1 MNRKLIEE
9 GVSLILK
16 GMNVDLSDHNF
27 TDTPK
32 RYAKAVDELFLQ
44 HSGEPTTFVESYTDF
59 VLVRGH
65 ELHTLCP
72 HHLLPVRMLVSLA
85 YIPDGRVLGLSKLV
99 RIMQQANVGPIM
111 QERFTYSVREKLEY
125 SLRMQQ
131 KGICVLVEGWHGC
144 MALRGVKSQAS
155 TVTMATSGEFAVD
168 YKMLDRFLLLTRGG
182 K

>member
-1 MNRKLIEE
+1 
-9 GVSLILK
+9 
-16 GMNVDLSDHNF
+16 
-27 TDTPK
+27 
-32 RYAKAVDELFLQ
+32 
-44 HSGEPTTFVESYTDF
+44 
-59 VLVRGH
+59 
-65 ELHTLCP
+65 
-72 HHLLPVRMLVSLA
+72 MLVSLA